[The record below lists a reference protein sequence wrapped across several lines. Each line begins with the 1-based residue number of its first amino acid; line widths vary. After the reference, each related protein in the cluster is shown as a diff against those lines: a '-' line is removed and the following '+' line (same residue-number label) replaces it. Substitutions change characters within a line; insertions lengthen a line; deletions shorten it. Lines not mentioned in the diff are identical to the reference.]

1 MENEMKQRT
10 IYYRTPSCTYLVL
23 IFLYNWSL
31 YFALMQAYKK
41 KVMKRAFHNRDSR
54 RLRREL
60 FCNTIK
66 IRAPDKQLADSRNQ
80 SAVVSQQLANS
91 CQLYTL

>member
-1 MENEMKQRT
+1 MKQRT

-41 KVMKRAFHNRDSR
+41 KLLIRYFLNGYSIRMH
-54 RLRREL
+54 REVL
-60 FCNTIK
+60 TNSIK
-66 IRAPDKQLADSRNQ
+66 IRAPDEQSAISRNQ
-80 SAVVSQQLANS
+80 SAISK
-91 CQLYTL
+91 